1 LRLPKRLFQIYTLA
15 HSDGLNT
22 ELWDIGCDH
31 SLLARINMR
40 EGRFSNVY
48 CVDKSKSSLKKLLN
62 DTNYMDLKT
71 ITLVESDGC
80 DLDWKMVRGAVVI
93 AGVGG
98 NTVLKVVQS
107 CPESYRNR
115 ITWVLN
121 PFTSVDKFLKEIV
134 QFLPGRNVET
144 FEIKENGRI
153 RFIFRILPIVP
164 S

>member
-1 LRLPKRLFQIYTLA
+1 MRIPKRLFQIYTLA

-40 EGRFSNVY
+40 EGKFSSVY
-48 CVDKSKSSLKKLLN
+48 CVDKSKSSLEKILN
-62 DTNYMDLKT
+62 DAKHVDLKT
-71 ITLVESDGC
+71 ITLIESDGC
-80 DLDWKMVRGAVVI
+80 MLDWKMVKGTVVI

-98 NTVLKVVQS
+98 NTVLKVVES
-107 CPESYRNR
+107 CPEKYRAR

-121 PFTSVDKFLKEIV
+121 PFTSVEKFLKEIV
-134 QFLPGRNVET
+134 QFLPERTIET
-144 FEIKENGRI
+144 IEAKENGRI
-153 RFIFRILPIVP
+153 RFIFRILPIVR

>member
-1 LRLPKRLFQIYTLA
+1 
-15 HSDGLNT
+15 
-22 ELWDIGCDH
+22 
-31 SLLARINMR
+31 
-40 EGRFSNVY
+40 
-48 CVDKSKSSLKKLLN
+48 
-62 DTNYMDLKT
+62 MDLKT